1 MRQNTIQEIIF
12 KVNITVPGKSIPTA
26 RNHSFTQGI
35 ALILKIA
42 ERPFRSNRLL
52 GWSIFL

>member
-12 KVNITVPGKSIPTA
+12 IVNITVPGKSIPTA
-26 RNHSFTQGI
+26 RNHSLGI

-52 GWSIFL
+52 GWNIFL